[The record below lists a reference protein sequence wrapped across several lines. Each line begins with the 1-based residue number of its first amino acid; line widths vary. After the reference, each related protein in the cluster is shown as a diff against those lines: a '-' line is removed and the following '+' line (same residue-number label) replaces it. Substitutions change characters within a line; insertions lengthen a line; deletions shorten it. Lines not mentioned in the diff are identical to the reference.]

1 MNNAGIRLFPLLL
14 YPLTLLMACG
24 TLAVAGQSALSSQ
37 RADFLTAE
45 KALRQQ
51 DRKTYLRL
59 KSRLPDYP
67 LYPYLVYRELT
78 GNPGKLTGE
87 RVEQFLEN
95 YGDTPL
101 ARRMRNV
108 WLDQLS
114 RQGRWDDYRTFYRPV
129 NNTRRHCRY
138 LQAQLNT
145 GHAGEAMGQ
154 VEEIWLHGRSQP
166 RACDPV
172 FKAWREAG
180 RLTPSLV
187 WQRIGLAMAARQ
199 KGLASYLGRYLTA
212 GDKDVLA
219 LWLEIHN
226 RPRRILDAEKFSDPH
241 PYREQILLHGVQRLA
256 RKQPEKAEAAWNT
269 ISRLY
274 NFNDDQRYQ
283 ANRAIALGSLRDPGP
298 DLLERF
304 DRIEPRETDKYLL
317 ETRIR
322 AALSRQDWQMAKKW
336 ISALPQE
343 LAETERWRY
352 WRARAL
358 EGSGDREKARAIL
371 EELAGNRSYHG
382 FLAADRIDGPYHLEH
397 QPLEV
402 NLYLI
407 GNLSIKSGVSR
418 ARELYLLN
426 RFLDARREWRMAT
439 ADLDTRDLQAAAK
452 IAQSWGW
459 YDQAIF
465 TLARTGYWDDLE
477 LRFPIEHDQ
486 YVDRAV
492 DKRQLDKSWI
502 FAVVRQ
508 ESAFAPDARSPAGAL
523 GLMQLMPGTARS
535 VANRLKLPPP
545 GKRRLLRPSTNI
557 NLGTAYLRQ
566 VMDRLD
572 DNAVLA
578 TAAYNAGP
586 HRVMKWL
593 PDETT
598 PADIWVE
605 TIPFS
610 ETRRY
615 TQLVLS
621 YAVIYDKRLGREPRR
636 LENSMAPVQP
646 LGTLATR
653 TSGVKTSRAAL

>member
-1 MNNAGIRLFPLLL
+1 MNNAGKWLYSLLL
-14 YPLTLLMACG
+14 YPIMLLIFFGA
-24 TLAVAGQSALSSQ
+24 APVAGQSDLVGQ
-37 RADFLTAE
+37 RAVFLTAE
-45 KALRQQ
+45 KALRQG
-51 DRKTYLRL
+51 DRKTYQRL
-59 KSRLPDYP
+59 KGTLQNYP
-67 LYPYLVYRELT
+67 LFPYLEYQELT
-78 GNPGKLTGE
+78 GDPNGLTRE
-87 RVEQFLEN
+87 RAERFLVD
-95 YGDTPL
+95 YADTPL
-101 ARRMRNV
+101 ARRMRNH
-108 WLDQLS
+108 WLDRLS
-114 RQGRWDDYRTFYRPV
+114 RQGRWEAYRTFYRSGG
-129 NNTRRHCRY
+129 NTRRHCLY
-138 LQAQLNT
+138 LQAQLKT
-145 GHAGEAMGQ
+145 GHAGEAMDQ
-154 VEEIWLHGRSQP
+154 VEDIWLHGRSQP

-199 KGLASYLGRYLTA
+199 TGLARYLGRYLTP
-212 GDKDVLA
+212 GDKDILA

-226 RPRRILDAEKFSDPH
+226 RPHRIVDADKFSDPH

-256 RKQPEKAEAAWNT
+256 RRQPEKAEAAWKT
-269 ISRLY
+269 ISRRY
-274 NFNDDQRYQ
+274 NFNDDQQYQ
-283 ANRAIALGSLRDPGP
+283 ANRAIARGNLRDPGP
-298 DLLERF
+298 DILERL

-317 ETRIR
+317 EARIR

-358 EGSGDREKARAIL
+358 EESGDREKAHAIL

-382 FLAADRIDGPYHLEH
+382 FLAADRIDVPYHLEH

-439 ADLDTRDLQAAAK
+439 ADLDNKDLQAAAK

-465 TLARTGYWDDLE
+465 TLARTGYWNDLE

-557 NLGTAYLRQ
+557 DLGTAYLRQ

-586 HRVMKWL
+586 NRVMKWL

-605 TIPFS
+605 TIPFK

-621 YAVIYDKRLGREPRR
+621 YAVIYDERLGREPRR

>member
-1 MNNAGIRLFPLLL
+1 MINAGNRLFLLL
-14 YPLTLLMACG
+14 LFPLTLLMAFG
-24 TLAVAGQSALSSQ
+24 TAAVAGQSDLSGQ
-37 RADFLTAE
+37 RADFLAAE

-87 RVEQFLEN
+87 RVEQFLDN
-95 YGDTPL
+95 HGDTPL
-101 ARRMRNV
+101 ARRVRNV

-129 NNTRRHCRY
+129 ANTRRHCFY
-138 LQAQLNT
+138 LQAQLHT
-145 GHAGEAMGQ
+145 GHVEEAMDQ
-154 VEEIWLHGRSQP
+154 VEGIWLYGHSQP
-166 RACDPV
+166 RSCDPV

-180 RLTPSLV
+180 KLTPPLV
-187 WQRIGLAMAARQ
+187 WQRIGLAMAARET
-199 KGLASYLGRYLTA
+199 GLARYLGRFLRA
-212 GDKDVLA
+212 GDKKVLA
-219 LWLEIHN
+219 LWLEIDN
-226 RPRRILDAEKFSDPH
+226 RPHRITDADRFSDPH
-241 PYREQILLHGVQRLA
+241 PYREQILVHGVQRLA
-256 RKQPEKAEAAWNT
+256 RKQPEKADTAWNT
-269 ISRLY
+269 VSRRY
-274 NFNDDQRYQ
+274 HFDKDQRYQ
-283 ANRAIALGSLRDPGP
+283 ADRAIALGYLRAPGS
-298 DLLERF
+298 DLLELL
-304 DRIEPRETDKYLL
+304 DRIEPRESDKYLI

-322 AALSRQDWQMAKKW
+322 AALSRQDWKMAEKW
-336 ISALPQE
+336 ISALPRE
-343 LAETERWRY
+343 LADSERWRY

-358 EGSGDREKARAIL
+358 EGSGDQEKAQGIL
-371 EELAGNRSYHG
+371 EELAGERSYYG
-382 FLAADRIDGPYHLEH
+382 FLAADQTGRPYHLLH

-402 NLYLI
+402 SLYRV
-407 GNLSIKSGVSR
+407 GHLSIKPGVRR
-418 ARELYLLN
+418 ARELFLLN

-439 ADLDTRDLQAAAK
+439 ADLDNQDLQAAAK

-508 ESAFAPDARSPAGAL
+508 ESAFASDARSSAGAL
-523 GLMQLMPGTARS
+523 GLMQLMPGTAKS
-535 VANRLKLPPP
+535 VAKRLKLPTP
-545 GKRRLLRPSTNI
+545 GKRKLLRPSTNI
-557 NLGTAYLRQ
+557 ELGTAYLRQ
-566 VMDRLD
+566 VLDRLD

-586 HRVMKWL
+586 HRVLKWL
-593 PDETT
+593 PEETT

-615 TQLVLS
+615 TQRVLS
-621 YAVIYDKRLGREPRR
+621 YAVIYDERLGREPRR
-636 LENSMAPVQP
+636 LENSMPPVQP
-646 LGTLATR
+646 LETVATR
-653 TSGVKTSRAAL
+653 TSGARKSSAAL